1 MPRNTRIYYN
11 KKAKLNDPILIVGLP
26 GIGGVGS
33 LVCEHI
39 KNESGAKRIGVLY
52 SSYFPH
58 QVVIQKNGGLRLVN
72 NRFYHFKNKKGR
84 SIVVL
89 LGDAQAEAPLGQ
101 YEVNSKI
108 VSFVRSLGCERIYTI
123 GGYSAGS
130 NYIHNPRVF
139 GVATTKKLKQE
150 LERGGVIFGKAYGAI
165 WGSAGLIPAFSK
177 GQGIES
183 ACIMGETNMLEIDA
197 NAAKAVLEILKKI
210 LNIDID
216 LQNIEKIKTETE
228 RIIKDMEDASISGG
242 SNQPS
247 QKEHLSY
254 IR

>member
-1 MPRNTRIYYN
+1 MQNTTKIYYN
-11 KKAKLNDPILIVGLP
+11 KKEKLDNPILIVGLP
-26 GIGGVGS
+26 GIGSVGS

-39 KNESGAKRIGVLY
+39 KNEAGAKRMGVLY

-58 QVVIQKNGGLRLVN
+58 QAVIQKNGGLHLVN
-72 NRFYHFKNKKGR
+72 NRFYHFKNRKGR
-84 SIVVL
+84 SILIL
-89 LGDAQAEAPLGQ
+89 LGDTQADAPTGQ

-108 VSFVRSLGCERIYTI
+108 VSFVRSLGCGRIYTI

-130 NYIHNPRVF
+130 NYIKNPRVL
-139 GVATTKKLKQE
+139 GVATTKKLKSE
-150 LERGGVIFGKAYGAI
+150 LEKSGVVFGQAYGAI

-197 NAAKAVLEILKKI
+197 NAAKAVLEILRKI
-210 LNIDID
+210 LDIEINMD
-216 LQNIEKIKTETE
+216 NIEKIKTETE
-228 RIIKDMEDASISGG
+228 RIIRGMEEASKEEGG
-242 SNQPS
+242 DQHH
-247 QKEHLSY
+247 KENFSY